1 MEYLFVIVK
10 YMTAGRKGIERVKR
24 ISKNLWLIS
33 LIVLE
38 EYFQIQKNIYVYI
51 SIYAKN
57 TYYAKLM

>member
-10 YMTAGRKGIERVKR
+10 YMTAGWKGIERVKR

-38 EYFQIQKNIYVYI
+38 EYFQIQKKIYIYI
-51 SIYAKN
+51 LIYAKN
-57 TYYAKLM
+57 YAKLM

>member
-1 MEYLFVIVK
+1 
-10 YMTAGRKGIERVKR
+10 MTAGRKGIERVKR

-38 EYFQIQKNIYVYI
+38 GYFQIQKKIYVYI
-51 SIYAKN
+51 LIYAKN

>member
-1 MEYLFVIVK
+1 
-10 YMTAGRKGIERVKR
+10 MTAGRKGIERVKR

-51 SIYAKN
+51 LIYAKN